1 MSYVIGHTS
10 YAQEARCLL
19 ASGCLLSGWNGAHV
33 AGRGTPGRH
42 NVASLPFSASPF
54 QSAFRQ
60 RASLERGS
68 RRMSETENGFT
79 LGSMV
84 GQRHP
89 ARLGSYISVCNGM
102 YGVRQSSPSG
112 GGEPAVRLVVGL
124 SASADTKS

>member
-1 MSYVIGHTS
+1 
-10 YAQEARCLL
+10 
-19 ASGCLLSGWNGAHV
+19 
-33 AGRGTPGRH
+33 
-42 NVASLPFSASPF
+42 F

-89 ARLGSYISVCNGM
+89 ALRAKNSFPTTTHCPPATEKKAVIFSQSFILHIS
-102 YGVRQSSPSG
+102 SSGKRKEIIPSFFTG
-112 GGEPAVRLVVGL
+112 RI
-124 SASADTKS
+124 STFC

>member
-1 MSYVIGHTS
+1 MRLIAAEQTTRYTGSFDCVL
-10 YAQEARCLL
+10 RRRLL
-19 ASGCLLSGWNGAHV
+19 V
-33 AGRGTPGRH
+33 AAGQGTPCRRE
-42 NVASLPFSASPF
+42 VASLPFSASPF

-89 ARLGSYISVCNGM
+89 ARLRE
-102 YGVRQSSPSG
+102 YGIAMTPT
-112 GGEPAVRLVVGL
+112 L
-124 SASADTKS
+124 